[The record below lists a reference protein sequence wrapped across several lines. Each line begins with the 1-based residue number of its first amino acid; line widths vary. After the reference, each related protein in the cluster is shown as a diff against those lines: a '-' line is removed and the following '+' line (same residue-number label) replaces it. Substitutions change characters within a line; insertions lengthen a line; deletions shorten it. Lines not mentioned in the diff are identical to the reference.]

1 LDERKCHSRQYQ
13 PLDVGIAER
22 HLGTTLL
29 QGFSIGLNRRFIY
42 VAQNENAISKRVFEQ
57 QLIVIISDLIRL
69 YRVRLQLNIPIRN
82 RVTRADAARH
92 ELQYRPTE
100 VRMDQLA
107 SQVRLQVGNA
117 RIVLRQAKSSYE
129 TAAEARKLQGQA
141 LEAERARFE
150 QGVDAGYILIQYER
164 DYAQSRSAEITALG
178 AYAKA
183 KAALERA
190 VGVTLQGQQRS
201 D

>member
-1 LDERKCHSRQYQ
+1 MPFAKYQ

-69 YRVRLQLNIPIRN
+69 YRVGLQLNIPIRN

-100 VRMDQLA
+100 VRMDRLA